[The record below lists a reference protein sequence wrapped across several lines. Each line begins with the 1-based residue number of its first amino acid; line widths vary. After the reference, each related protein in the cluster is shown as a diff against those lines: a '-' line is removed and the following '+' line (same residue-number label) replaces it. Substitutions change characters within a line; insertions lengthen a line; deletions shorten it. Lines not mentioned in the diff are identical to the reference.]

1 MVRKETIIRL
11 AKQFH
16 YMATE
21 NEKDPMEQINMFL
34 RRNFPQIQM
43 HGGESSVL
51 DVDEETGEVTI
62 ALSGACSGCGISPM
76 TTQEIK
82 RRLVQQIDWV
92 ENVNVSAG
100 GGGGFGEANPPE
112 INTDVLDNEESDEE
126 NTGPDA
132 PF

>member
-1 MVRKETIIRL
+1 MSSNSDQES
-11 AKQFH
+11 
-16 YMATE
+16 
-21 NEKDPMEQINMFL
+21 DPMEEINMFL

-51 DVDEETGEVTI
+51 DVDKNTGEVQI

-82 RRLVQQIDWV
+82 RRLVQQIEWV
-92 ENVNVSAG
+92 EMVSVSTGGAG
-100 GGGGFGEANPPE
+100 LGGSDVPQINP
-112 INTDVLDNEESDEE
+112 DVVSDEDSDE
-126 NTGPDA
+126 SSGPEA

>member
-1 MVRKETIIRL
+1 
-11 AKQFH
+11 
-16 YMATE
+16 MANE
-21 NEKDPMEQINMFL
+21 NEPDPMEQINMFL

-76 TTQEIK
+76 TTQQIK
-82 RRLVQQIDWV
+82 RRLVQQVDWV
-92 ENVNVSAG
+92 KNVNVSTG
-100 GGGGFGEANPPE
+100 SGGFGEPNAPE
-112 INTDVLDNEESDEE
+112 INTDLLEDEDESNEE
-126 NTGPDA
+126 NTGPEA